1 MLTLKLKARLSTLM
15 ILAVALLTLA
25 SCSGG
30 EQNTTGTNSSASSA
44 SSPQTPPVLP
54 ANVNKNA
61 TITADPNPIKVC
73 DGSGLGI
80 TKLDY
85 SAKGPSF
92 VEVRVGSPSGALL
105 AQTGPVGTATTG
117 KWVTNGM
124 VFYLQDISGGKPAT
138 PENTV
143 ATVTVNVTSAGCQ

>member
-1 MLTLKLKARLSTLM
+1 MFTLNLRARLFTVV
-15 ILAVALLTLA
+15 ILAVAFLTIA

-30 EQNTTGTNSSASSA
+30 QQNTTA
-44 SSPQTPPVLP
+44 PVLP

-80 TKLDY
+80 TKLNY

-92 VEVRVGSPSGALL
+92 VEVRVGSPGGALL
-105 AQTGPVGTATTG
+105 AQTGPVATATTG
-117 KWVTNGM
+117 KWVANGM

-143 ATVTVNVTSAGCQ
+143 ATVTVGVTSEGCN

>member
-1 MLTLKLKARLSTLM
+1 MLTLNLKARLSTVV
-15 ILAVALLTLA
+15 ILAAAFLTIA
-25 SCSGG
+25 SCSGS
-30 EQNTTGTNSSASSA
+30 QNTTEPNSSANS
-44 SSPQTPPVLP
+44 QTAPVLP

-80 TKLDY
+80 TKLSY

-92 VEVRVGSPSGALL
+92 VEVHVGSPGGPLL
-105 AQTGPVGTATTG
+105 AQTGPDATATTG
-117 KWVTNGM
+117 KWVANGA
-124 VFYLQDISGGKPAT
+124 VFYLQDITGGKPAT

-143 ATVTVNVTSAGCQ
+143 ATVTVGVTSEGCK

>member
-1 MLTLKLKARLSTLM
+1 MFTLNLKARLSTVV
-15 ILAVALLTLA
+15 ILAVAFLTMA
-25 SCSGG
+25 SCSGA
-30 EQNTTGTNSSASSA
+30 EPNTTGTSSSA
-44 SSPQTPPVLP
+44 PQTSPVLP

-80 TKLDY
+80 TKLNY
-85 SAKGPSF
+85 NAKGPSF
-92 VEVRVGSPSGALL
+92 VEVRAGSPGGGLL

-143 ATVTVNVTSAGCQ
+143 ATVTVGVTTAGCN